1 MSRGDVTRRF
11 HSVKANNKHP
21 ERIILLNIFLARK
34 NSDVHVRSAHGE
46 LTAGD
51 ATATPTFAWFGRSPF
66 RRSPRA
72 RDYGPGVQSP
82 PWPSPP
88 PLTRSLLPSRPMDPR
103 RSRRRLV
110 RASPGLRASRGVS
123 NVCCM
128 AVNYKA
134 TTDILEN
141 VREPLRAAVR
151 YGNLALL
158 QPDLH
163 TIPSSSSSTTT
174 SSSLCFDFI
183 CTPIC
188 TLPHIIYICTASHS
202 LTHIRHGHEWGSL
215 YVIQV
220 GTGEGGLKFLELVLS
235 SMEMVTAREAG
246 IGLRPGSGIRQT
258 WKPWAVVSPY
268 PFAGHPYGSQQP
280 RTTLPPN

>member
-1 MSRGDVTRRF
+1 MYKWTYIEWVYDKRTREEFVCIISNRYGKTWLV
-11 HSVKANNKHP
+11 SVWVGFCLCLFLP
-21 ERIILLNIFLARK
+21 WTLYYTVGSICRWLFLLFTDICICTYVYC
-34 NSDVHVRSAHGE
+34 S
-46 LTAGD
+46 
-51 ATATPTFAWFGRSPF
+51 
-66 RRSPRA
+66 
-72 RDYGPGVQSP
+72 
-82 PWPSPP
+82 
-88 PLTRSLLPSRPMDPR
+88 
-103 RSRRRLV
+103 RLV

-174 SSSLCFDFI
+174 TTSSSLCFDFI

-188 TLPHIIYICTASHS
+188 TPTHYLHMHS
-202 LTHIRHGHEWGSL
+202 QPLTHIRHGHEWGSL

-220 GTGEGGLKFLELVLS
+220 GTGEG
-235 SMEMVTAREAG
+235 
-246 IGLRPGSGIRQT
+246 
-258 WKPWAVVSPY
+258 
-268 PFAGHPYGSQQP
+268 
-280 RTTLPPN
+280 